1 MEILQRKVSVA
12 RSTLMTTFSF
22 LLIISMAVVADHASA
37 TSMATGLHGEVLS
50 ANVTSGIKAGQAI
63 TVTGKGFDPMVGIYV
78 EVCQVV
84 TSGVRP
90 SVCGGGANM
99 SGTGSAS
106 FWISSHPPSYG
117 KGLAIAFKNGGKF
130 SVVLKVQPKIGNV
143 DCRSAKCAIYVRA
156 DHLRTEDRSHDIK
169 LPITFAQ

>member
-37 TSMATGLHGEVLS
+37 TFMATGLHGEVLS